1 MKRYAYKIIL
11 ASSSPRRREL
21 IEFLGIPVDF
31 VVPKYTEEPPYKSEN
46 PASYAVRMSESK
58 VLVSSEDQES
68 GTIIIGSDTVVSI
81 DNVILGKPRNDVHAE
96 YMLRLL
102 RNEEHDIHTA
112 LSVLWK
118 DKHQLTSTKVIT
130 GVRMRNYSDM
140 DISRY
145 IASGDPMDKAGGY
158 AIQNKE
164 FHLVEN
170 LEGCYTSAIGLPLC
184 YLTETLTKI
193 GVQLPDIRRKY
204 YMSLFNEC
212 TDCFFLNPTSDY
224 KRGGLT

>member
-1 MKRYAYKIIL
+1 MKRSAYKIIL

-21 IEFLGIPVDF
+21 IDFLGTPVDF
-31 VVPKYTEEPPYKSEN
+31 VVPKYTEEPPYESEN

-81 DNVILGKPRNDVHAE
+81 DNVILGKPRNDGHAE

-112 LSVLWK
+112 FSVLWK

-130 GVRMRNYSDM
+130 GVRMRDYSDM

-145 IASGDPMDKAGGY
+145 IVSGDPMDKAGGY
-158 AIQNKE
+158 AIQ
-164 FHLVEN
+164 
-170 LEGCYTSAIGLPLC
+170 GCASRFVRFLSGSYSNVVGLPLF
-184 YLTETLTKI
+184 ETVNLLE
-193 GVQLPDIRRKY
+193 GLGYPVRG
-204 YMSLFNEC
+204 EC
-212 TDCFFLNPTSDY
+212 LDD
-224 KRGGLT
+224 

>member
-1 MKRYAYKIIL
+1 MKTSAYKIIL

-21 IEFLGIPVDF
+21 IEFLGTPVDF
-31 VVPKYTEEPPYKSEN
+31 VVPEYTEEPTYESEN

-68 GTIIIGSDTVVSI
+68 GTIIIGSDTVVCI
-81 DNVILGKPRNDVHAE
+81 DNVILGKPRNDDHAE

-102 RNEEHDIHTA
+102 RNKEHDIHTA

-118 DKHQLTSTKVIT
+118 NKHQLTSTNVIT
-130 GVRMRNYSDM
+130 GVRMRDYSDM
-140 DISRY
+140 DIARY
-145 IASGDPMDKAGGY
+145 IASGDPTDKAGGY

-164 FHLVEN
+164 FPLVEN

-212 TDCFFLNPTSDY
+212 TDCFFLNPSSPY
-224 KRGGLT
+224 KKGGSI

>member
-1 MKRYAYKIIL
+1 MKKSAYKIIL

-21 IEFLGIPVDF
+21 IEFLGTPVDF
-31 VVPKYTEEPPYKSEN
+31 VVPEYTEEPPYESEN

-81 DNVILGKPRNDVHAE
+81 DNVILGKPRNDGHAE

-102 RNEEHDIHTA
+102 RNKEHDIHTA

-118 DKHQLTSTKVIT
+118 NKHQLTSTKVIT
-130 GVRMRNYSDM
+130 GVRMRDYSDM
-140 DISRY
+140 DIARY

-164 FHLVEN
+164 FPLVEN

-184 YLTETLTKI
+184 NLTETLTKI

-204 YMSLFNEC
+204 YMSLFNDC
-212 TDCFFLNPTSDY
+212 TDCFFLNPASDY
-224 KRGGLT
+224 KRGGSI

>member
-1 MKRYAYKIIL
+1 MKRSVYKIVL

-21 IEFLGIPVDF
+21 IKLLGTPVDC
-31 VVPKYTEEPPYKSEN
+31 VVPEYREEPPYESEN

-58 VLVSSEDQES
+58 VLVSSEDQER

-81 DNVILGKPRNDVHAE
+81 DDVFLGKPRTAGQAE
-96 YMLRLL
+96 YILRIL

-118 DKHQLTSTKVIT
+118 DKHQLTSTNVIT
-130 GVRMRNYSDM
+130 SVRMRDYSDM
-140 DISRY
+140 DIDRY

-164 FHLVEN
+164 FHLVAN

-184 YLTETLTKI
+184 YLTKTLTKI
-193 GVQLPDIRRKY
+193 GVQLPDMQRKC

-212 TDCFFLNPTSDY
+212 TDCFFLNAASDY
-224 KRGGLT
+224 KRGESI

>member
-1 MKRYAYKIIL
+1 MKRSAYKVIL

-31 VVPKYTEEPPYKSEN
+31 VVPEYTEEPPYESEN
-46 PASYAVRMSESK
+46 PSSYAVRMSESK

-81 DNVILGKPRNDVHAE
+81 NSVILGKPRNHGHAE

-170 LEGCYTSAIGLPLC
+170 LEGCYASAIGLPLC

-204 YMSLFNEC
+204 YMPLFNRC

-224 KRGGLT
+224 KRGGSI